1 MKIRPFFLA
10 IPALILAGCAQTSSP
25 KDSSVIPSSEGSD
38 VSLSSSEATPIP
50 SSSVEAEPSEP
61 SSSADLE
68 PVLSSST
75 QEQESSSLSSSEA
88 EESSS
93 SSGAEVGSS
102 SSATS
107 SAGSLTPSTA
117 AWELTCNALPANP
130 AQGTLD
136 DVAFTVTDA
145 DQAEVGFMGYK
156 LRTGGGSK
164 SGVSID
170 NTIQMSKES
179 GYLYMTSGVASHIEF
194 EIKHT
199 GDYTGT
205 PTVYSADE
213 MDEENGVHVTLDRT
227 EGKDGTTYIYSCELP
242 FSRFRLANESSYAL
256 YITYIRNIG

>member
-10 IPALILAGCAQTSSP
+10 IPALILAGCAQTSGP
-25 KDSSVIPSSEGSD
+25 KESSVIPSSEGSD

-50 SSSVEAEPSEP
+50 SSSVEAEPAVSSSSTKAEP
-61 SSSADLE
+61 TLSSSAQ
-68 PVLSSST
+68 T
-75 QEQESSSLSSSEA
+75 
-88 EESSS
+88 EETSS
-93 SSGAEVGSS
+93 SSGAEGGSS

-107 SAGSLTPSTA
+107 SAGSITPSTA

-136 DVAFTVTDA
+136 DVAFTVADA

-179 GYLYMTSGVASHIEF
+179 GYLYMTSGAASHIEF
-194 EIKHT
+194 EIKIISGSYGDFT
-199 GDYTGT
+199 GS

-213 MDEENGVHVTLDRT
+213 IDEENGTEVTLDRT